1 MNKRKV
7 ELVFKGNW
15 NWFQFKSSQ
24 ELRRSTYRSHRAK
37 LGIMKDVGEI
47 QEEIHVFR
55 TDHGRVKRGIQ
66 KFENE
71 FKDQLSL
78 SLVWK

>member
-1 MNKRKV
+1 M
-7 ELVFKGNW
+7 
-15 NWFQFKSSQ
+15 
-24 ELRRSTYRSHRAK
+24 HRAK

-55 TDHGRVKRGIQ
+55 TDHGRVKHGIQ

-78 SLVWK
+78 SLV